1 MGQDTKALD
10 SFQQIATGLCVASHC
25 DFGGGCECMC
35 QCSCTLEEGMCTH
48 ELVVGSGWDSDV
60 FVGSSLVDMYTQ
72 RGSMDDAQRVFN
84 KSIHLEMWSI
94 ELP

>member
-10 SFQQIATGLCVASHC
+10 SFQQIAIGLCVASHC

-35 QCSCTLEEGMCTH
+35 QCSCTIEEGMCTH
-48 ELVVGSGWDSDV
+48 ELIVGSGWDSDV
-60 FVGSSLVDMYTQ
+60 FLGSSLVDIYTQ
-72 RGSMDDAQRVFN
+72 CGSMDDAQRVFN
-84 KSIHLEMWSI
+84 KSIHIEMWSV